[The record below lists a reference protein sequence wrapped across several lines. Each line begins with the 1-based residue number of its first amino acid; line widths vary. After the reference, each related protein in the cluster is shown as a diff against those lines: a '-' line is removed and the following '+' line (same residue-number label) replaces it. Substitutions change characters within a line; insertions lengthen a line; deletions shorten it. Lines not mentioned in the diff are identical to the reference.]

1 MEKRKIYGIRHTD
14 VTVVYE
20 HDNTRPSYDVC
31 RVRLYFALFT
41 DCV

>member
-1 MEKRKIYGIRHTD
+1 MMYGIRYID

-31 RVRLYFALFT
+31 REKLSFDLFT